1 MGAKP
6 RYCVNCK
13 HYLEGYTFNCA
24 RDVKVTYET
33 SDVDGKT
40 RKQEAAGYKA
50 WRERKYDYD
59 TYCGPDAKFYEEK
72 RLTRRVIAM
81 FR

>member
-1 MGAKP
+1 MATEP

-13 HYLEGYTFNCA
+13 HYLKGRTFNCR
-24 RDVKVTYET
+24 RDVKVTYER
-33 SDVDGKT
+33 SEIDGKT
-40 RKQEAAGYKA
+40 RKSEGGGYEA
-50 WRERKYDYD
+50 RSERKYEGKQ
-59 TYCGPDAKFYEEK
+59 YCGPSAKFYEEK